1 MTCESCG
8 ATEDELTPVHRKYV
22 TPGDVDTNT
31 TERVLSEV
39 ERWCFSC
46 LTQYP
51 HVPAGV

>member
-8 ATEDELTPVHRKYV
+8 ARENELAPVHRKYV
-22 TPGDVDTNT
+22 TPAGQDQGTI
-31 TERVLSEV
+31 ERVLTDV

-51 HVPAGV
+51 HVPAAG